1 MVLPLGPERG
11 DQELIK
17 LRRVEGGFETEKL
30 CDVRFVP
37 LLPGVP
43 QERARG

>member
-1 MVLPLGPERG
+1 MVLPIGPERG
-11 DQELIK
+11 DQELFK
-17 LRRVEGGFETEKL
+17 LRRTEAGFESDKL

-43 QERARG
+43 QERAG